1 MRRVNLVS
9 RIGDFIYN
17 QGLIQGFDQHDRV
30 LQSIEKKKLQMLEE
44 RFTLCLENFQSDF
57 EAEGA
62 PASLRS

>member
-1 MRRVNLVS
+1 VRRVNLVS
-9 RIGDFIYN
+9 RIGDFVYI

-30 LQSIEKKKLQMLEE
+30 LRSIEKERIQILED
-44 RFTLCLENFQSDF
+44 RFALCLENFQSDF

>member
-1 MRRVNLVS
+1 VRRVNLVS

-30 LQSIEKKKLQMLEE
+30 LQSIEKEKLQMLEE